1 VNSVDDTSPLPALPW
16 KSRCGAV
23 PAVQAAVER
32 TIRAASLAPRLASG
46 VAPMLFPSFTTAH
59 ADGADEEREH
69 PPKDAHRPEENEINC
84 FGHVCPAPEN
94 GSAGPR

>member
-1 VNSVDDTSPLPALPW
+1 
-16 KSRCGAV
+16 
-23 PAVQAAVER
+23 
-32 TIRAASLAPRLASG
+32 
-46 VAPMLFPSFTTAH
+46 MLFPSFTTAH